1 MSNYKD
7 NSWSDKFSWIIT
19 VIAMVLVAILS
30 IGLLCALF
38 IQPQED
44 DSDKTKQTEQ
54 AAVNEQAGG
63 GDVGAVIGKSAEHG
77 IKLMSAKITPSDYAV
92 NGISPTAE
100 TAYTLT
106 ATIEPS
112 NADNKEVDWSVA
124 FVDPSSSWASG
135 KTVTDYVTVTP
146 TLDGALT
153 ANVECKQAFG
163 EQIKVTVTSR
173 ENANASASCMVDY
186 AQRVTGMAAGHV
198 FSMWNTTSDS
208 EVELSEFAGFLSEED
223 MKDSF
228 FCIPSFSDVY
238 TKADDFT
245 YTVTYTQPEE
255 YRDATGKFTG
265 WHGGPTATMVYS
277 GDIGEDGD
285 VPVSSVQIGGID
297 TSKIG
302 YGKYIL
308 MSFMIESVTGESD
321 PSFAS
326 TYNNCLQIL
335 KSNPDMPVMQVH
347 FQAEGQY
354 SSYSKT
360 INLTVSAEALQVL
373 VESASLS
380 KSELVF

>member
-1 MSNYKD
+1 M
-7 NSWSDKFSWIIT
+7 
-19 VIAMVLVAILS
+19 
-30 IGLLCALF
+30 
-38 IQPQED
+38 
-44 DSDKTKQTEQ
+44 
-54 AAVNEQAGG
+54 
-63 GDVGAVIGKSAEHG
+63 
-77 IKLMSAKITPSDYAV
+77 
-92 NGISPTAE
+92 
-100 TAYTLT
+100 
-106 ATIEPS
+106 
-112 NADNKEVDWSVA
+112 DWSVA

-135 KTVTDYVTVTP
+135 KSVTNYVTVTP
-146 TLDGALT
+146 TSDGALT

-173 ENANASASCMVDY
+173 ENANATASCMVDY
-186 AQRVTGMAAGHV
+186 AQRVTGIAAGHV

-265 WHGGPTATMVYS
+265 WHGGPTATMIYS
-277 GDIGEDGD
+277 GELTEDNI
-285 VPVSSVQIGGID
+285 VTATSVNIGGSD

-302 YGKYIL
+302 YGKYIIL
-308 MSFMIESVTGESD
+308 SFMIESMTGESD
-321 PSFAS
+321 PVFTS
-326 TYNNCLQIL
+326 TYNDCLQIL
-335 KSNPDMPVMQVH
+335 KADPDMPVMQVS
-347 FQAEGQY
+347 FQAEGKY

-360 INLTVSAEALQVL
+360 VSLTVSAESLQIL